1 MRAKLWLQLGVL
13 SLLVT
18 VLPVSSHALSGLTI
32 VINGAN
38 QNVLSTATS
47 FDLTPDGTQ
56 SKTYGCLSITSADG
70 VKTAKI
76 TTDEPSD
83 ALVLQNALMKPAP
96 GFSICNATISY
107 WAMFDAP
114 PSTSTSAQ
122 KYQRV
127 AKGTLLKN
135 ATTSA
140 INTWISVEAFLDGKS
155 IGGPVTKN
163 VTCLPPA
170 SACGGNFNLAVN
182 STFSQGSVGDPH
194 EIQYNM
200 SFGLKTSLDKLT
212 FAGADDAHTL
222 NIGLG
227 GGDGE
232 DPSIEHVYKSGE
244 GDGCTKCCQVCPEG
258 VKGQDHKDGKNKDN
272 KHDTKEKSHQ

>member
-1 MRAKLWLQLGVL
+1 MRAKHLVRLALALLLG
-13 SLLVT
+13 T
-18 VLPVSSHALSGLTI
+18 VYPATSHALSGLTV

-38 QNVLSTATS
+38 QNVLPAATS

-56 SKTYGCLSITSADG
+56 SHNIGCLSIISADG
-70 VKTAKI
+70 TSTAKI
-76 TTDEPSD
+76 TTNENGD
-83 ALVLQNALMKPAP
+83 ALVLQNALMKTAP
-96 GFSICNATISY
+96 GFSTCNATISY

-114 PSTSTSAQ
+114 PSTSASAQ
-122 KYQRV
+122 KFQRV

-135 ATTSA
+135 TTTSA
-140 INTWISVEAFLDGKS
+140 LNTWISVEAFLDGKS

-194 EIQYNM
+194 EIKYNM
-200 SFGLKTSLDKLT
+200 SFLLKTSLDKLT
-212 FAGADDAHTL
+212 FAGADDAHAL

-244 GDGCTKCCQVCPEG
+244 GEGCTKCCLVCPEG
-258 VKGQDHKDGKNKDN
+258 VRGQDHKDDKNDGGKDK
-272 KHDTKEKSHQ
+272 TKKKTDH